1 MEHHQF
7 EMQIAAILTAG
18 IAQTKGTTDPAELVT
33 LLAEV
38 HKEIVS
44 RAVVEKK
51 SATFI
56 PKGR

>member
-1 MEHHQF
+1 MDHFQF
-7 EMQIAAILTAG
+7 EMQVAAILTAG
-18 IAQTKGTTDPAELVT
+18 IAAAKGATAPADVVT

-44 RAVVEKK
+44 RAVIEKK
-51 SATFI
+51 NAAFI